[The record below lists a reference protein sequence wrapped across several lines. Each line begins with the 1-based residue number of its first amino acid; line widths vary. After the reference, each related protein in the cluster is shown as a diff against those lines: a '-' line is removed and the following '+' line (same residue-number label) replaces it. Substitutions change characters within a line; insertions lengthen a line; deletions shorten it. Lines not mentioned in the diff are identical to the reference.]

1 MIELFLVLGSNFLHF
16 SNFTD
21 NLDHFRTPEMIGSLY
36 HVDSPLVALD
46 THASLPLDMPE

>member
-1 MIELFLVLGSNFLHF
+1 MIELLLVLGSNLLHF

-21 NLDHFRTPEMIGSLY
+21 NLNHFHTPVMIGSLY

-46 THASLPLDMPE
+46 THASLPLDIPE